1 MAQDQSR
8 GRIVIIT
15 GLSGSGKS
23 TALNAL
29 EDNGYFCI
37 DNLPVQLLPKFL
49 ALRDESSP
57 DIIKLGVGM
66 DMRAKDFVANFK
78 EIFSQIQVLDYDLV
92 MVFLE
97 ASDQVLVKRFSE
109 TRRRHPLAEDGSLL
123 EGIQR
128 ERMQMA
134 PVRDAANEV
143 IDTSTFNVHKLR
155 DIFTQKFARAA
166 NGHRMSMELISF
178 GFKHGLPQEADI
190 LIDVRFLPNP
200 FYLDELRDLDGRDHR
215 VVEYVSTGP
224 EYADFMNRF
233 EDLLQFMIP
242 LYQRE
247 GKSYLAVAVGCTGG
261 MHRSVTVVNDLAA
274 RLEKSVAGLSVRHRD
289 IVDRRENK

>member
-1 MAQDQSR
+1 MAQDQTR
-8 GRIVIIT
+8 GRIIVIT

-66 DMRAKDFVANFK
+66 DMRAKDFVANFQ
-78 EIFSQIQVLDYDLV
+78 EILSQIKPLGYDLV

-97 ASDQVLVKRFSE
+97 AADQILVKRFSE
-109 TRRRHPLAEDGSLL
+109 TRRRHPLAENGSLL

-134 PVRDAANEV
+134 PVREAAHEV

-155 DIFTQKFARAA
+155 DIFTQKFARAV
-166 NGHRMSMELISF
+166 NGHRLSIELISF

-190 LIDVRFLPNP
+190 LMDVRFLPNP
-200 FYLDELRDLDGRDHR
+200 FYLDDLRDLDGRDHR

-233 EDLLQFMIP
+233 EGLLRFMIP

-274 RLEKSVAGLSVRHRD
+274 RLEKSVAGISVRHPRHSGPT
-289 IVDRRENK
+289 RE

>member
-233 EDLLQFMIP
+233 EDLLRFMIP

>member
-1 MAQDQSR
+1 MAQDQIR

-66 DMRAKDFVANFK
+66 DMRAKDFVANFQD
-78 EIFSQIQVLDYDLV
+78 ILSQIKPMGYDLV

-109 TRRRHPLAEDGSLL
+109 TRRRHPLAENGSLL

-134 PVRDAANEV
+134 AVREAANEV

-190 LIDVRFLPNP
+190 LMDVRFLPNP
-200 FYLDELRDLDGRDHR
+200 FYLDDLRDLDGRDRR

-224 EYADFMNRF
+224 EYEEFMKRF
-233 EDLLQFMIP
+233 EDLLRFMIP

-274 RLEKSVAGLSVRHRD
+274 RLENTVAGLSVRHRD
-289 IVDRRENK
+289 ILDRREHK

>member
-1 MAQDQSR
+1 MAQDQPR

-66 DMRAKDFVANFK
+66 DIRAKDFVANFP
-78 EIFSQIQVLDYDLV
+78 EILSQIQPLGYDLV

-97 ASDQVLVKRFSE
+97 AADQVLVKRFSE
-109 TRRRHPLAEDGSLL
+109 TRRRHPLAENGSLL

-134 PVRDAANEV
+134 PVRDAAHEV

-155 DIFTQKFARAA
+155 DIFTQKFARATK
-166 NGHRMSMELISF
+166 GHRMSMELVSF

-190 LIDVRFLPNP
+190 LMDVRFLPNP

-224 EYADFMNRF
+224 EYTDFMNRF
-233 EDLLQFMIP
+233 EDLLRFMIP